1 MSKYKIP
8 DWIEEGP
15 MDLEY
20 KTLKM
25 LARVKELKMRLLR
38 GHLMRVLVEV
48 DDTLD
53 YLYRY
58 DAQQVT
64 SVKPAEYEVM
74 GLQWEDLEMVFTT
87 AEELETNAILD
98 KVVNEAIDKFE
109 ELHGKCREAWR
120 EIEDNIK
127 YSYIGDRKYFLSD
140 GFVFI
145 KTADDKL
152 HIYYFT
158 KPAQSFKMHWKDFR
172 MQHIKTEKWDE
183 DTYFAR
189 LEEISSKK
197 SGKILIKV
205 NLEKETE
212 VENHAMAVINYCV
225 FSLLRK
231 DYTF

>member
-158 KPAQSFKMHWKDFR
+158 KPTKTFKMHWKDFK
-172 MQHIKTEKWDE
+172 MQHIKTEDWNE
-183 DTYFAR
+183 DTYFER

>member
-8 DWIEEGP
+8 QWIDQGP

-25 LARVKELKMRLLR
+25 MARVKELRQTLLA
-38 GHLMRVLVEV
+38 GGLMQVLLEV

-64 SVKPAEYEVM
+64 RIKPHEYEVM

-87 AEELETNAILD
+87 AEELETNAVLD
-98 KVVNEAIDKFE
+98 ELVENSIDKFE
-109 ELHGKCREAWR
+109 ELHSTCRTVWR
-120 EIEDNIK
+120 DIEDNIK

-145 KTADDKL
+145 KTSNDDL

-158 KPAQSFKMHWKDFR
+158 KPTKTFKMHWKDFK

-183 DTYFAR
+183 DTYFSR

-205 NLEKETE
+205 NLDKEID

>member
-25 LARVKELKMRLLR
+25 LARVKRLRQTLIR
-38 GHLMRVLVEV
+38 GGLQKVLLEV

-64 SVKPAEYEVM
+64 KVKPQEYEIM

-87 AEELETNAILD
+87 AEELETNEILD

-109 ELHGKCREAWR
+109 ELHSYCREAWR
-120 EIEDNIK
+120 DIEDNIK

-145 KTADDKL
+145 KSGDKL

-158 KPAQSFKMHWKDFR
+158 KPTKTFKMHWKDFK
-172 MQHIKTEKWDE
+172 MQHIKTEDWNE
-183 DTYFAR
+183 DTYFER

>member
-8 DWIEEGP
+8 DWIEAGP

-98 KVVNEAIDKFE
+98 KVVNKAIDKFE

>member
-98 KVVNEAIDKFE
+98 KYKE
-109 ELHGKCREAWR
+109 
-120 EIEDNIK
+120 
-127 YSYIGDRKYFLSD
+127 
-140 GFVFI
+140 
-145 KTADDKL
+145 
-152 HIYYFT
+152 YYE
-158 KPAQSFKMHWKDFR
+158 SE
-172 MQHIKTEKWDE
+172 TEK
-183 DTYFAR
+183 
-189 LEEISSKK
+189 
-197 SGKILIKV
+197 
-205 NLEKETE
+205 EKDVKE
-212 VENHAMAVINYCV
+212 
-225 FSLLRK
+225 
-231 DYTF
+231 

>member
-8 DWIEEGP
+8 KWIEEGP

-25 LARVKELKMRLLR
+25 MARIKDLNKELLSGGLLK
-38 GHLMRVLVEV
+38 VLYEV
-48 DDTLD
+48 DDVLD

-58 DAQQVT
+58 DAQQITKVQP
-64 SVKPAEYEVM
+64 SEYEVM
-74 GLQWEDLEMVFTT
+74 GLQWEDLELVFTT
-87 AEELETNAILD
+87 EEELETNIVFD
-98 KVVNEAIDKFE
+98 KLVEDSIDKFE
-109 ELHGKCREAWR
+109 SLHAKCREEWR
-120 EIEDNIK
+120 DVEDNIK

-145 KTADDKL
+145 RTPNNKL
-152 HIYYFT
+152 HMYYFT
-158 KPAQSFKMHWKDFR
+158 KPTKTFKMHWKDFK
-172 MQHIKTEKWDE
+172 MQHIKTEEWDE
-183 DTYFAR
+183 NTYFTR
-189 LEEISSKK
+189 LEEISNKK

-205 NLEKETE
+205 NLEKHTE
-212 VENHAMAVINYCV
+212 VENHAMAIINYCI

>member
-1 MSKYKIP
+1 
-8 DWIEEGP
+8 

-109 ELHGKCREAWR
+109 ELHGKCRESWR

-172 MQHIKTEKWDE
+172 MQHIKTENWNE